1 MLKNSLHRRT
11 ALRLIAL
18 SPKAKA
24 FIICSQDLLVLVLV
38 AVAVLALSPRDA
50 LTFGE
55 KLSSFFWIAAP
66 VVTVLALQMSGI
78 YRVIVRFFNAGHMLR
93 IIFSAAIGGA
103 AGVAAANEIR
113 PELVAWHDGLLYVTG
128 GGTLLILT
136 RGIAAQLLRPAQ
148 TDALAA
154 RAIIY
159 GAGAAGIQL
168 AAALQTSGR
177 FRPVAFVDD
186 SPELQGRTLLGLPV
200 LAPVKLKLLRERG
213 KFDQILLAL
222 PSIKGTRRRR
232 LLESLA
238 QLSTKVMV
246 MPSLEELANGQYEVD
261 ALHDVDVGDLLSRE
275 SVEPNVFLLERHI
288 RGKSVMV
295 TGAAGSIGAELCRQ
309 ALRHGA
315 IRLVLVD
322 HSEFGL
328 YSIEQELQLA
338 ARRVGCEIVAVLA
351 SVTDDECM
359 RDLMRRE
366 AVSSV
371 YHAAAY
377 KHVTLVEQNVLS
389 AVRNNVYGTLAVA
402 RAALECGVANLVLVS
417 TDKAVR
423 PTSVMGATKRICELI
438 VQALAANQTKT
449 SMSLVRFGNVLASS
463 GSVIPL
469 FLKQIKEGGPIT
481 VTHPEVTRYF
491 MTIGEAAQLVIQAG
505 AMGKRG
511 EVFVLDMGE
520 PIKIMALAERIIRLS
535 GLEVR
540 SPETPHG
547 DIAIEITGLRPGEKL
562 HEELLLAQQAR
573 PTVHPRISQTSESFL
588 PWEQLEIRL
597 HTLRIAVANGSR
609 EHVLRLVHEIAS
621 GASEADAVQD
631 RGVSAI
637 EWLPSQRLAAERSF

>member
-1 MLKNSLHRRT
+1 MKNSLHWRT
-11 ALRLIAL
+11 ALRLISL
-18 SPKAKA
+18 SPKTKV
-24 FIICSQDLLVLVLV
+24 FIVSALDLLVLGLM
-38 AVAVLALSPRDA
+38 AAAALALSPRDTG
-50 LTFGE
+50 TFAE
-55 KLSSFFWIAAP
+55 KLASFFWIVAP
-66 VVTVLALQMSGI
+66 VVTVLALVVTGA
-78 YRVIVRFFNAGHMLR
+78 YRAIVRFFTADHVLR
-93 IIFSAAIGGA
+93 IVAGAAVGGA
-103 AGVAAANEIR
+103 VGVAAANEIA
-113 PELVAWHDGLLYVTG
+113 PPLVAWQDGLLYITG

-136 RGIAAQLLRPAQ
+136 RGVAAQLLRPAQ
-148 TDALAA
+148 TAAPAA

-200 LAPVKLKLLRERG
+200 LAPVKLKELRARG

-222 PSIKGTRRRR
+222 PSIKGMRRRR

-238 QLSTKVMV
+238 QLSAKVMV
-246 MPSLEELANGQYEVD
+246 VPSLEELANGQHQVD
-261 ALHDVDVGDLLSRE
+261 TLHDVQVDDLLSRE

-288 RGKSVMV
+288 RGKTVMV

-309 ALRHGA
+309 ALHHGA
-315 IRLVLVD
+315 GRLVLVD

-328 YSIEQELQLA
+328 YSIEQELQA
-338 ARRVGCEIVAVLA
+338 TARRAGCGIVAVLA

-423 PTSVMGATKRICELI
+423 PTSVMGASKRICELI
-438 VQALAANQTKT
+438 VQALAANQTGT

-469 FLKQIKEGGPIT
+469 FLKQIQEGGPIT
-481 VTHPEVTRYF
+481 VTHPDVTRYF

-547 DIAIEITGLRPGEKL
+547 DIAIEITGLRAGEKL
-562 HEELLLAQQAR
+562 HEELLIEQQAK
-573 PTVHPRISQTSESFL
+573 PTVHPRISQTSETFL
-588 PWEQLEIRL
+588 PWEHLETRV
-597 HTLRIAVANGSR
+597 HTLRIAIANGSL
-609 EHVLRLVHEIAS
+609 EHVLRLVHELAS
-621 GASEADAVQD
+621 GACAADAAPV
-631 RGVSAI
+631 GSVTAI
-637 EWLPSQRLAAERSF
+637 EWLPSQRLAADRHF